1 MLISGHFFPFFFI
14 SICLVSLSAGLASFA
29 SEPARTVLVMI
40 PRIRAVAMVVMVI
53 SPNVRDNP
61 PIPAIRI
68 TDAVKR
74 FLLIPRSTFWS
85 ILRPDT
91 EINPYREIHTPP
103 ITQEGMESISAT
115 RGVKNENII
124 HPNAANRM
132 VMLEAFP
139 VMATHAMD
147 SP

>member
-1 MLISGHFFPFFFI
+1 MEPCCYSNHFFLL
-14 SICLVSLSAGLASFA
+14 LVSAASAFSEVASNL
-29 SEPARTVLVMI
+29 LVRI
-40 PRIRAVAMVVMVI
+40 PRIRAVAMVVIVT
-53 SPNVRDNP
+53 SPNVRLSP

-68 TDAVKR
+68 TDAVNK

-91 EINPYREIHTPP
+91 EINPYRDIHTPP